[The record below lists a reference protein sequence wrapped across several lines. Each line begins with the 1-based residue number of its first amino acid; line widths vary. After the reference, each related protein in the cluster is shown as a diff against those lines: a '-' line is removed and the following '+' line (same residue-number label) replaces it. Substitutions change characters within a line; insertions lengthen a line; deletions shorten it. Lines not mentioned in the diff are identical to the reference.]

1 MNPCSIPFGNNPK
14 PKAEQSSAP
23 NFLGV
28 RNEAVRDSA
37 AAQVKIKIQV
47 TGVKGQPNA
56 TYEIAYREGATLKH
70 YLDQLK
76 LKQAA
81 MFSAVRDQSNLEKGR
96 LRLHYVP
103 TPRSHITLGNA
114 SVSSVLQFQRST
126 VDAQEVAY
134 RMGSNPGGPVALSVQ
149 RRLK

>member
-14 PKAEQSSAP
+14 PAP
-23 NFLGV
+23 ERASVPTFLGV

-37 AAQVKIKIQV
+37 TAQVKIKIQV
-47 TGVKGQPNA
+47 VGVKGQPNA
-56 TYEIAYREGATLKH
+56 TYEIAYREGVTLKH
-70 YLDQLK
+70 YLDSLK
-76 LKQAA
+76 LRQAA
-81 MFSAVRDQSNLEKGR
+81 IFSAVRDLSNLEKGR

-103 TPRSHITLGNA
+103 TAKSHITLGNP

-134 RMGSNPGGPVALSVQ
+134 RMGSKTGEPAALSVQ